1 MPENGRRKRR
11 FWSDFRG
18 ASELANLI
26 DALPG
31 HLRPAVLRAA
41 LSFSPSD
48 SFETSHLVGIYRSLL
63 FDCVCEFSGLR
74 LNAIAGDVCAHEL
87 DGYLRR
93 FAEARDPAQVQL
105 AVCDLLEFIETT
117 LNDEKP

>member
-1 MPENGRRKRR
+1 MPENGRTKKRL
-11 FWSDFRG
+11 WADCRG

-31 HLRPAVLRAA
+31 HLRPTVLRAA
-41 LSFSPSD
+41 LSFAPSD
-48 SFETSHLVGIYRSLL
+48 SFETSHLVGVYRSLL

-74 LNAIAGDVCAHEL
+74 LNAIMDDVCVHDL
-87 DGYLRR
+87 DGHLQR

-105 AVCDLLEFIETT
+105 LVCDLLEFIQASAKSSE
-117 LNDEKP
+117 